1 LNNEQPALQCGI
13 TLGNVFSVALD
24 YWPIMRFVGKTSS
37 TFFALVMA
45 FRVANSF
52 ALGAESLPRALNLS
66 GKPVT
71 VFEETNKANVLIFV
85 SSECPISNRYA
96 PELRR
101 LHEKFKEV
109 GFRLVYPN
117 RDERPDAIRSHTNEF
132 QLTMGVVRDP
142 EHLLVKRCQATV
154 TPEVA
159 VFSSAGDL
167 LYHGRIDN
175 RYVALG
181 KERPVAT
188 EHDLEQILQK
198 IIHGQRLRPSFK
210 RAVGCYIA
218 EP

>member
-1 LNNEQPALQCGI
+1 
-13 TLGNVFSVALD
+13 
-24 YWPIMRFVGKTSS
+24 MRFVGKNPAA
-37 TFFALVMA
+37 FFALLLGLSL
-45 FRVANSF
+45 ANSF
-52 ALGAESLPRALNLS
+52 ALAAESLPKALNLS

-71 VFEETNKANVLIFV
+71 VFEQTNKANVLIFV

-101 LHEKFKEV
+101 LHATFKEV

-117 RDERPDAIRSHTNEF
+117 RDDGPDAIRSHTNDF

-142 EHLLVKRCQATV
+142 EHLLVKRCQVTV

-159 VFSSAGDL
+159 VFSPGGEF

-188 EHDLEQILQK
+188 EHDLDQILQR
-198 IIHGQRLRPSFK
+198 IIQGHRLRPSFK
-210 RAVGCYIA
+210 RAIGCYIA